1 MSLPLDFFNFW
12 YPKSFKTF
20 LRLWHNLILLIE
32 EDLAVSLMW
41 RLLFTPLFHDSSIV
55 GRVLSFI
62 FRIIRILIGLGGYFI
77 ATFFTFL
84 IALFWFALPV
94 LIFTPV
100 SNELFL
106 LVRIIFVLG
115 VVLFLFERSKPK
127 RPSHL
132 NSVEKIWKITHLKQS
147 QITIPNLLEMNEIK
161 DYLFSLE
168 LNPLFFKNEQI
179 SLNEG
184 VLETALNLGKKYH
197 ALELTSSYFFVSL
210 ILHISLIETKLLK
223 VNLTPEDLEEAL
235 SFLQYQ
241 KNKKRRV
248 YIWDGDFAISHL
260 RGVNRGWLGAP
271 TPALDNVSEDLTR
284 LAGKVKSPE
293 FIGREKGV
301 SEVVNILSQD
311 SNQNVIIVGP
321 AGAGK
326 TSLVKYLAKKIMA
339 GDAPSS
345 LATKRLVSLEI
356 SKLLSG
362 VKTEGELAEKIKN
375 VFEEVK
381 FLGNIIIFVDE
392 IQNLSLGD
400 AGSQFNLNALML
412 PHLESDEFQF
422 IATTEGENYAK
433 IIEKSPAFA
442 RVFTKVELPPATTDE
457 TLKIIE
463 EYACSWVLQTKS
475 KVTFIAIKEII
486 EFASHYIHDRVLP
499 DSAISLFTESKALV
513 KNGVLDS
520 KVVKEVFSRRVN
532 VPIESLGNVQKEELL
547 HLENK
552 IHERLIDQEE
562 AVKQV
567 ADTLRRAATAL
578 KDEKR
583 PIGSFLFVG
592 PTGVGK
598 TELAKTLAEVYF
610 KNRGAYIRFDM
621 SEYQNTDAVN
631 RLIGSGDNPGELTES
646 IKNKPYCLILLDEF
660 EKANKDILN
669 LFLQVLEDGRL
680 TDSSGKLIDFTN
692 TIIIATSNVASL
704 TIAKALKEGR
714 TLNQI
719 QGGVKDE
726 LLEEFKPELV
736 NRFDDVVIF
745 KPLSQE
751 DLGKIVIL
759 KLNDLKNH
767 LKEKG
772 YLVEFDQ
779 LLVNELAKAGFD
791 PVLGARPLRRL
802 IQDTI
807 EANLSRMILENKLNK
822 GELLKINTE
831 YLVTS

>member
-1 MSLPLDFFNFW
+1 MSLPLDFINFW
-12 YPKSFKTF
+12 YPRSLKTF
-20 LRLWHNLILLIE
+20 LRVWHNLILLIE

-41 RLLFTPLFHDSSIV
+41 RLIFAPLFHDSSIV

-62 FRIIRILIGLGGYFI
+62 FRLVRVLIGLGGYFI
-77 ATFFTFL
+77 ATFFIFL
-84 IALFWFALPV
+84 IALFWFALPI
-94 LIFTPV
+94 LFSTPLF
-100 SNELFL
+100 NDLFL
-106 LVRIIFVLG
+106 VVRIIFIFG
-115 VVLFLFERSKPK
+115 VILFFYERSKPK
-127 RPSHL
+127 RPPHIS
-132 NSVEKIWKITHLKQS
+132 SIEKIWETTHLKPA
-147 QITIPNLLEMNEIK
+147 QITIPNLLSMNEVK

-168 LNPLFFKNEQI
+168 LSPDFFKNEQI
-179 SLNEG
+179 SLNDE
-184 VLETALNLGKKYH
+184 VLWSALDLGKKYH
-197 ALELTSSYFFVSL
+197 ALEFSPAYFFVSL
-210 ILHISLIETKLLK
+210 VLHIPLIETKLLK
-223 VNLTPEDLEEAL
+223 VNLTPKDLEQAL
-235 SFLQYQ
+235 GFLQYQ
-241 KNKKRRV
+241 KNKKRV
-248 YIWDGDFAISHL
+248 IFIWDEDFAITHL
-260 RGVNRGWLGAP
+260 KGVNRGWLGAP
-271 TPALDNVSEDLTR
+271 TPALDLVSEDLTR
-284 LAGKVKSPE
+284 LAAREKGPD
-293 FIGREKGV
+293 FIGREKV
-301 SEVVNILSQD
+301 ISEIVNILSQET
-311 SNQNVIIVGP
+311 NQNVIIVGP

-326 TSLVKYLAKKIMA
+326 TSLVKFLAKKIMK
-339 GDAPSS
+339 GDAPAS
-345 LATKRLVSLEI
+345 LATKRLVSLDI

-400 AGSQFNLNALML
+400 AGEELNLNALML
-412 PHLESDEFQF
+412 PHLESSEFQF
-422 IATTEGENYAK
+422 IATTEAENYAK
-433 IIEKSPAFA
+433 IIEKNSAFA
-442 RVFTKVELPPATTDE
+442 RVFTKVELSPATADE

-463 EYACSWVLQTKS
+463 EYAVSWEGSTKS
-475 KVTFIAIKEII
+475 KVTFAAIKEII
-486 EFASHYIHDRVLP
+486 ELASHYMHDHVLP
-499 DSAISLFTESKALV
+499 DSAISLFTESKTLV
-513 KNGVLDS
+513 KNGILNS
-520 KVVKEVFSRRVN
+520 SIIKEVFSRRVN

-598 TELAKTLAEVYF
+598 TELAKILAETYF

-621 SEYQNTDAVN
+621 SEYQTADAVN
-631 RLIGSGDNPGELTES
+631 RLIGSGDNPGELTEA
-646 IKNKPYCLILLDEF
+646 IKNKPYSLILLDEF

-680 TDSSGKLIDFTN
+680 TDSSGRTVDFTN
-692 TIIIATSNVASL
+692 TIIIATSNAGSL
-704 TIAKALKEGR
+704 TIAKALGQGR

-719 QGGVKDE
+719 QEEVKDE

-745 KPLSQE
+745 KPLSRE
-751 DLGKIVIL
+751 DLEKIVIL
-759 KLNDLKNH
+759 KLNDLAAH

-779 LLVNELAKAGFD
+779 SLVGELARRGFE

-802 IQDTI
+802 IQDTL
-807 EANLSRMILENKLNK
+807 EASLSKMILEEKLSK
-822 GELLKINTE
+822 GELLKVNVG
-831 YLVTS
+831 YLSG